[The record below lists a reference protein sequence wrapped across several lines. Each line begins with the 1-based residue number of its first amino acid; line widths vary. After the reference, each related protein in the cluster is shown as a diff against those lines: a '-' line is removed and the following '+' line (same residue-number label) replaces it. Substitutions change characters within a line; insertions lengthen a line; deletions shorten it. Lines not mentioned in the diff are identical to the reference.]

1 MLTNFKKKLWKEGG
15 GGVFMRGKKPREWQ
29 GFDRISK
36 CIFFFKNTI
45 KACVQFFLA
54 IVSVLVKHI
63 THLRDLLNRL
73 IFECRGQIKKQQQTA

>member
-1 MLTNFKKKLWKEGG
+1 
-15 GGVFMRGKKPREWQ
+15 MRGKKPREWQ

-36 CIFFFKNTI
+36 CIFFLKNTI

-63 THLRDLLNRL
+63 THLRDFLNRL
-73 IFECRGQIKKQQQTA
+73 IFECRGQIKNNNNKQHSCYIYYQIKGVKAKVR